1 MEFQRVHQQLLQS
14 HHLFEPLSPVQLQE
28 LLASSDLVNLDKG
41 AYVFRQGEPAH
52 AFYYLISGCVK
63 IYRLTPEGQEKILEV
78 TNERNTF
85 AEAMMFMDTPNY
97 VATAQAVVPSQL
109 FRFSNKA
116 YLRQLQDN
124 TPLALALLAKL
135 STRLH
140 QRIDEIETLSL
151 KNATHRVVRYLLT
164 LAAHAPGENCRVEI
178 PVAKQL
184 HENHV
189 ARLIRDALKAA
200 LGKGYHVEIDD
211 GEDVLVKRK
220 GSHPKLDIVIAG
232 NSAQGITVKEHTE

>member
-178 PVAKQL
+178 PGGQATGGRAPV
-184 HENHV
+184 
-189 ARLIRDALKAA
+189 D
-200 LGKGYHVEIDD
+200 
-211 GEDVLVKRK
+211 
-220 GSHPKLDIVIAG
+220 PAG
-232 NSAQGITVKEHTE
+232 NLLADHAPPRRRGHHPPRRPRNQHPRPRTPGVLRVNSPAA

>member
-140 QRIDEIETLSL
+140 Q
-151 KNATHRVVRYLLT
+151 
-164 LAAHAPGENCRVEI
+164 
-178 PVAKQL
+178 
-184 HENHV
+184 
-189 ARLIRDALKAA
+189 
-200 LGKGYHVEIDD
+200 
-211 GEDVLVKRK
+211 
-220 GSHPKLDIVIAG
+220 
-232 NSAQGITVKEHTE
+232 

>member
-164 LAAHAPGENCRVEI
+164 LAAHAPGRTAGGNPGGQATGGRS
-178 PVAKQL
+178 PV
-184 HENHV
+184 
-189 ARLIRDALKAA
+189 D
-200 LGKGYHVEIDD
+200 
-211 GEDVLVKRK
+211 
-220 GSHPKLDIVIAG
+220 PAG
-232 NSAQGITVKEHTE
+232 NLLADHAPPRRRGHHPPRRPRNQHPRPRTPGVLRVNSPAA

>member
-178 PVAKQL
+178 PVATTGGRSP
-184 HENHV
+184 V
-189 ARLIRDALKAA
+189 D
-200 LGKGYHVEIDD
+200 
-211 GEDVLVKRK
+211 
-220 GSHPKLDIVIAG
+220 PAG
-232 NSAQGITVKEHTE
+232 NLLANHAPPRRRGHHPPRRPRNQHPRPRTPGVLRVNSAAA

>member
-1 MEFQRVHQQLLQS
+1 MRQDDLRRARYSGQSLIIASLPSMEFQRVHQQLLQS

-124 TPLALALLAKL
+124 TRWPWPCWPSSAPACTSA
-135 STRLH
+135 STRS
-140 QRIDEIETLSL
+140 R
-151 KNATHRVVRYLLT
+151 RF
-164 LAAHAPGENCRVEI
+164 P
-178 PVAKQL
+178 
-184 HENHV
+184 
-189 ARLIRDALKAA
+189 
-200 LGKGYHVEIDD
+200 
-211 GEDVLVKRK
+211 
-220 GSHPKLDIVIAG
+220 
-232 NSAQGITVKEHTE
+232 

>member
-1 MEFQRVHQQLLQS
+1 M
-14 HHLFEPLSPVQLQE
+14 
-28 LLASSDLVNLDKG
+28 
-41 AYVFRQGEPAH
+41 
-52 AFYYLISGCVK
+52 K

-164 LAAHAPGENCRVEI
+164 PRRPRGENCRGN
-178 PVAKQL
+178 PGGKQL
-184 HENHV
+184 V
-189 ARLIRDALKAA
+189 AGHLSIQPETFADHAPPRRR
-200 LGKGYHVEIDD
+200 GH
-211 GEDVLVKRK
+211 
-220 GSHPKLDIVIAG
+220 HPP
-232 NSAQGITVKEHTE
+232 

>member
-178 PVAKQL
+178 PVAKHL
-184 HENHV
+184 V
-189 ARLIRDALKAA
+189 AGHLSIQPETFSRIM
-200 LGKGYHVEIDD
+200 
-211 GEDVLVKRK
+211 
-220 GSHPKLDIVIAG
+220 
-232 NSAQGITVKEHTE
+232 

>member
-1 MEFQRVHQQLLQS
+1 
-14 HHLFEPLSPVQLQE
+14 
-28 LLASSDLVNLDKG
+28 
-41 AYVFRQGEPAH
+41 
-52 AFYYLISGCVK
+52 
-63 IYRLTPEGQEKILEV
+63 
-78 TNERNTF
+78 
-85 AEAMMFMDTPNY
+85 
-97 VATAQAVVPSQL
+97 VPSQL

-184 HENHV
+184 V
-189 ARLIRDALKAA
+189 A
-200 LGKGYHVEIDD
+200 
-211 GEDVLVKRK
+211 
-220 GSHPKLDIVIAG
+220 
-232 NSAQGITVKEHTE
+232 

>member
-164 LAAHAPGENCRVEI
+164 LAAHAPGGELPGGNPGGQATGGRS
-178 PVAKQL
+178 PV
-184 HENHV
+184 
-189 ARLIRDALKAA
+189 D
-200 LGKGYHVEIDD
+200 
-211 GEDVLVKRK
+211 
-220 GSHPKLDIVIAG
+220 PAG
-232 NSAQGITVKEHTE
+232 NLLANHAPPRRRGHHPPRRPRNQHPRPRTPGVLRVNSAAA

>member
-164 LAAHAPGENCRVEI
+164 LAAHAPGGELPGGNPGGQATGGRS
-178 PVAKQL
+178 PV
-184 HENHV
+184 
-189 ARLIRDALKAA
+189 D
-200 LGKGYHVEIDD
+200 
-211 GEDVLVKRK
+211 
-220 GSHPKLDIVIAG
+220 PAG
-232 NSAQGITVKEHTE
+232 NLLADHAPPRRRGHHPPRRPRNQHPRPRTPGVLRVNSAAA